1 MLNRLKIGTK
11 IGASFALGLLFFA
24 VLSAVSYRSTYQLV
38 ATAEREAHTYK
49 VLGELEDLL
58 SQLKSAETGQR
69 GYLITGKEAYLE
81 PYKRSIGKVD
91 GKIRELRKLTEDNP
105 MQQSKLDALE
115 PLVKGKMVELNQT
128 IELRRQQG
136 FEAAKKVVLTDRGKQ
151 MMDNIRAV
159 LTDMETEERSLL
171 QSRSQTAAAAARQT
185 TDTVT
190 YGIPLYSLLLVLIGW
205 ALSRHISRPLRRV
218 SAVADRIGEGDL
230 AVSLPTNDRQDEIGT
245 LTRTFNQMITNLRET
260 NRWNDEQNWL
270 KSNLADFS
278 RMLQGQRD
286 QAAVAR
292 QILSKLAPLVGAQQG
307 VFYLMDTATHPP
319 LLKLLSSYAH
329 QERKHLA
336 NEFRLGEGL
345 VGQCALEKQRLL
357 LTDVPSDYIRITSGL
372 GETPPLNLLV
382 LPILF
387 EQTVTAVM
395 ELASLQRFNEIQL
408 TLLDEVSESIG
419 AVLNTIA
426 ADLRTSELLQESQTL
441 TEELQQQQ
449 DEIQDSNR
457 LLEEQTKT
465 LRLSEAQLK
474 EQQEELQQTNEEL
487 QQLNEELEEKA
498 QLLAEQKQEGER
510 KNQAIEQA
518 RQAIEEKAAQLA
530 LSSRYKSEFLANM
543 SHELRTPLN
552 SLLILA
558 RLLSENSGG
567 NLTDKQ
573 VEYSHTIHM
582 AGSDLLE
589 LINEILDLAKIESGT
604 VSVDI
609 EPLRFTDL
617 QQFLE
622 HTFQQVAQDA
632 GLALQIELDPALPP
646 FMQTDAKRLQQIL
659 KNLLSNAFKFTE
671 RGSVTVQIAPL
682 ADDRAPLSTNNP
694 VPLIAFAVTDTGV
707 GIAADKQAIIFEAF
721 QQADGTTSRKYGGT
735 GLGLA
740 ISRELAQLLGGQIE
754 LTSQP
759 GQGSTFTLVLPVE
772 VRGEGRGER
781 SEQSAVSGQQSAI
794 RTHSKTPLAPYASP
808 LPSQAPHSSPLTPYP
823 SPPNDVDDD
832 RTLIQPGDRV
842 LLIIED
848 DIHFVRIL
856 MDLARQQGF
865 KVLASLRS
873 QPGLALAQNF
883 KPDAIMLDLRLP
895 DMDGWTVLDRLKH
908 DPETRHIPVHILS
921 ADDEQ
926 QRSLQLGAIA
936 YLQKPLSPEALTNA
950 LVDIKGF
957 IERQVKNLL
966 VVEDD
971 PVQAQSIRELI
982 GNGDVSTTIVG
993 TGAEALAALQ
1003 ANVFDCVVLDLG
1015 LPDMTGFTLIERI
1028 KQRAQFS
1035 RLPIVVYTGREL
1047 TPQQE
1052 TQLRRLAE
1060 TIIVKDVRSPERLLD
1075 ETALFLHRVQ
1085 TALPESKRQMLEQL
1099 HQSDPVLAH
1108 KKVLIVDDDVRN
1120 IFALTSLLERYQM
1133 QVSYAENGID
1143 GIAALQNHPDLDVVL
1158 MDVMMPELDGYETTR
1173 AIRQMEAFRSL
1184 PIIALTA
1191 KAMQGDREKCLEAGA
1206 SDYIT
1211 KPVDT
1216 EQLLSLLRVWLY
1228 R

>member
-1 MLNRLKIGTK
+1 MDGIR
-11 IGASFALGLLFFA
+11 S
-24 VLSAVSYRSTYQLV
+24 VLAEMQ
-38 ATAEREAHTYK
+38 AT
-49 VLGELEDLL
+49 
-58 SQLKSAETGQR
+58 
-69 GYLITGKEAYLE
+69 
-81 PYKRSIGKVD
+81 
-91 GKIRELRKLTEDNP
+91 
-105 MQQSKLDALE
+105 
-115 PLVKGKMVELNQT
+115 
-128 IELRRQQG
+128 
-136 FEAAKKVVLTDRGKQ
+136 
-151 MMDNIRAV
+151 
-159 LTDMETEERSLL
+159 ERSLL
-171 QSRSQTAAAAARQT
+171 EQRSQAATAAARQT
-185 TDTVT
+185 TDSVA

-205 ALSRHISRPLRRV
+205 ALARHISRPLRRI
-218 SAVADRIGEGDL
+218 SEVADRVGEGDL
-230 AVSLPTNDRQDEIGT
+230 AVSVPTSDRRDEIGT
-245 LTRTFNQMITNLRET
+245 LTRTFNQMITNLQET
-260 NRWNDEQNWL
+260 NRRNDEQTWL
-270 KSNLADFS
+270 KSNLADFG
-278 RMLQGQRD
+278 RVLQGQRD

-307 VFYLMDTATHPP
+307 VFYLMDTDTHQP
-319 LLKLLSSYAH
+319 LLKRLSSYAH

-345 VGQCALEKQRLL
+345 VGQCALEKQRIL
-357 LTDVPSDYIRITSGL
+357 LTNVPSDYIRIASGL
-372 GETPPLNLLV
+372 GETPPLNIVV

-387 EQTVTAVM
+387 EQAVAGVL
-395 ELASLQRFNEIQL
+395 ELASLQRFNDIQL

-419 AVLNTIA
+419 SVLNTIA
-426 ADLRTSELLQESQTL
+426 ADRRTSELLQESQAL

-457 LLEEQTKT
+457 LLEEQAET
-465 LRLSEAQLK
+465 LRTSEAQLK
-474 EQQEELQQTNEEL
+474 EQQEEMQQNNEEL

-498 QLLAEQKQEGER
+498 QLLAEQKQESER
-510 KNQAIEQA
+510 KNQTIELA
-518 RQAIEEKAAQLA
+518 RQAIEEKAAQLT

-558 RLLSENSGG
+558 HLLSENSDG
-567 NLTDKQ
+567 NLTAKQ
-573 VEYSHTIHM
+573 VEYSRTIHA

-604 VSVDI
+604 ISVDL
-609 EPLRFTDL
+609 ETLQFTDL

-622 HTFQQVAQDA
+622 RTFQQVAQNA
-632 GLALQIELDPALPP
+632 GLDFRVELAPALPP
-646 FMQTDAKRLQQIL
+646 AMLTDPKRLQQIL

-671 RGSVTVQIAPL
+671 QGSVTIRIAPIS
-682 ADDRAPLSTNNP
+682 DRPTVLTDSQTAL
-694 VPLIAFAVTDTGV
+694 LAFAVTDTGV
-707 GIAADKQAIIFEAF
+707 GIAPEKQAVVFEAF

-735 GLGLA
+735 GLGLS
-740 ISRELAQLLGGQIE
+740 ISRELAQLLGGRIE

-772 VRGEGRGER
+772 GRRQEADGRRELGVGNR
-781 SEQSAVSGQQSAI
+781 ESGVGS
-794 RTHSKTPLAPYASP
+794 RENSLLKTQNS
-808 LPSQAPHSSPLTPYP
+808 LPPHPTPHTPHPTSS
-823 SPPNDVDDD
+823 NDVDDD
-832 RTLIQPGDRV
+832 RALIQPGDRV

-856 MDLARQQGF
+856 MEMARQQGF

-873 QPGLALAQNF
+873 QSGLTLAQTF
-883 KPDAIMLDLRLP
+883 QPDAIMLDLRLP

-908 DPETRHIPVHILS
+908 DPDTRHIPVHILS
-921 ADDEQ
+921 VDDEQ
-926 QRSLQLGAIA
+926 QRGLQLGAIA
-936 YLQKPLSPEALTNA
+936 YLQKPIAPEALTQA
-950 LVDIKGF
+950 LVNIKGF
-957 IERQVKNLL
+957 VERQVKNLL

-971 PVQAQSIRELI
+971 PVQAHSIRELI

-1003 ANVFDCVVLDLG
+1003 ATVFDCVVLDLG
-1015 LPDMTGFTLIERI
+1015 LPDMTGFDLIEQI
-1028 KQRAQFS
+1028 KQQPEFF
-1035 RLPIVVYTGREL
+1035 RLPIIVYTGREL

-1085 TALPESKRQMLEQL
+1085 AALPESKRQILEQL
-1099 HQSDPVLAH
+1099 HQNDPVLAH

-1143 GIAALQNHPDLDVVL
+1143 GIAALQKHPDMDVVL

-1173 AIRQMEAFRSL
+1173 AIRQTDAFRSL

>member
-11 IGASFALGLLFFA
+11 IGASFALGLLFFVA
-24 VLSAVSYRSTYQLV
+24 LSAISYRSTHQLIG
-38 ATAEREAHTYK
+38 TAERESHTYE
-49 VLGELEDLL
+49 VIGQIEDLL
-58 SQLKSAETGQR
+58 SHLKDAETGQR
-69 GYLITGKEAYLE
+69 GYVITGDEKYLE
-81 PYKRSIGKVD
+81 PYNAAVRVLDGRTRERLRVLIQDNPTQQQRLETVD
-91 GKIRELRKLTEDNP
+91 PIITAKLTE
-105 MQQSKLDALE
+105 LDE
-115 PLVKGKMVELNQT
+115 S
-128 IELRRQQG
+128 IRLRRQQG
-136 FEAAKKVVLTDRGKQ
+136 FTAAQKAVQTDRGSQ
-151 MMDNIRAV
+151 LMGNIRRI
-159 LTDMETEERSLL
+159 LLEMEVEERKLL
-171 QSRSQTAAAAARQT
+171 KQRSQDAAAAAKQT
-185 TDTVT
+185 TDSVT
-190 YGIPLYSLLLVLIGW
+190 YGIPVYSLLLVLIGW
-205 ALSRHISRPLRRV
+205 ALARHISRPLRHV
-218 SAVADRIGEGDL
+218 SEVADRIGDGDL
-230 AVSLPTNDRQDEIGT
+230 DVSVPTSDRQDEIGT
-245 LTRTFNQMITNLRET
+245 LTRTFNQMITNLRDT
-260 NRWNDEQNWL
+260 NRRNDEQTWL
-270 KSNLADFS
+270 KSNLADVG

-286 QAAVAR
+286 QEAVAR
-292 QILSKLAPLVGAQQG
+292 QILSKLAPLIGAQQG
-307 VFYLMDTATHPP
+307 VFYLMETDTHPP
-319 LLKLLSSYAH
+319 QLKLLSSYAYR
-329 QERKHLA
+329 ERKHLA
-336 NEFRLGEGL
+336 NQFRLGEGL
-345 VGQCALEKQRLL
+345 VGQCALEKQRIL
-357 LTDVPSDYIRITSGL
+357 LTDVPSDYIRIASGL
-372 GETPPLNLLV
+372 GEAPPLNIVV

-387 EQTVTAVM
+387 EQAVTGVM

-426 ADLRTSELLQESQTL
+426 ADLRTNELLQESQTL

-449 DEIQDSNR
+449 DEIQESSR
-457 LLEEQTKT
+457 LLEEQTET

-498 QLLAEQKQEGER
+498 QLLAEQKQEGEQ
-510 KNQAIEQA
+510 KNQAIELA
-518 RQAIEEKAAQLA
+518 RQAIEEKAAQLT

-558 RLLSENSGG
+558 RLLSENGDG

-573 VEYSHTIHM
+573 VEYSRTIHA

-604 VSVDI
+604 ISIDVED
-609 EPLRFTDL
+609 LRLTDL

-622 HTFQQVAQDA
+622 RTFQQVAHDVE
-632 GLALQIELDPALPP
+632 LEFRVELDPALPP
-646 FMQTDAKRLQQIL
+646 SIQTDPKRLQQIL

-671 RGSVTVQIAPL
+671 HGSVTVQITPA
-682 ADDRAPLSTNNP
+682 ADDRAPLFANNP
-694 VPLIAFAVTDTGV
+694 EPMIAFAVTDTGV
-707 GIAADKQAIIFEAF
+707 GIAPEKQAVIFEAF

-735 GLGLA
+735 GLGLS
-740 ISRELAQLLGGQIE
+740 ISRELAQRLGGRIE

-759 GQGSTFTLVLPVE
+759 GQGSTFTLVLLM
-772 VRGEGRGER
+772 GEGREERGER
-781 SEQSAVSGQQSAI
+781 DEKREGRREERSAVSRQPSAFK
-794 RTHSKTPLAPYASP
+794 THSQP
-808 LPSQAPHSSPLTPYP
+808 PLTPHA
-823 SPPNDVDDD
+823 STLTAPNEVDDD
-832 RTLIQPGDRV
+832 RALIQPGDRV

-848 DIHFVRIL
+848 DQHFARIL
-856 MDLARQQGF
+856 MEMARQQGF
-865 KVLASLRS
+865 RVLASLRS
-873 QPGLALAQNF
+873 QPGLALAQVF
-883 KPDAIMLDLRLP
+883 KPDAIMLDIRLP

-921 ADDEQ
+921 VDDEQ

-936 YLQKPLSPEALTNA
+936 YLQKPVSPQALTQA
-950 LVDIKGF
+950 LVNIKGF
-957 IERQVKNLL
+957 VERPVKNLL

-971 PVQAQSIRELI
+971 PVQAQSIRALI

-993 TGAEALAALQ
+993 TGAAALATLRSSL
-1003 ANVFDCVVLDLG
+1003 FDCVVLDLG
-1015 LPDMTGFTLIERI
+1015 LPDMTGFDLIEQI
-1028 KQRAQFS
+1028 KQQPEFL
-1035 RLPIVVYTGREL
+1035 RLPIIVYTGREL
-1047 TPQQE
+1047 TQQQE

-1085 TALPESKRQMLEQL
+1085 AALPESKRQMLEQL

-1133 QVSYAENGID
+1133 QVSYAENGVD
-1143 GIAALQNHPDLDVVL
+1143 GIASLQNHPDIDVVL
-1158 MDVMMPELDGYETTR
+1158 MDVMMPELDGYESTR
-1173 AIRQMEAFRSL
+1173 AIRQIDSFRSL